1 MEIHA
6 FRLTPGQDLK
16 KSLVA
21 YAKGEKLEAGC
32 IVTCVGSLKKV
43 RDPDLFP
50 LPRRFF
56 RPLCPLTPI
65 PSPPRANRRF
75 VFAWPTRPPR
85 TRMRL

>member
-1 MEIHA
+1 MEVHA

-43 RDPDLFP
+43 RH
-50 LPRRFF
+50 
-56 RPLCPLTPI
+56 
-65 PSPPRANRRF
+65 PRAIDFPRCP
-75 VFAWPTRPPR
+75 FASDEFRDPGR
-85 TRMRL
+85 

>member
-32 IVTCVGSLKKV
+32 IVTCVGSLKKG
-43 RDPDLFP
+43 RSF
-50 LPRRFF
+50 
-56 RPLCPLTPI
+56 T
-65 PSPPRANRRF
+65 SSGA
-75 VFAWPTRPPR
+75 
-85 TRMRL
+85 